1 MKLAVRI
8 FLMAVVAVSASASRA
23 ADYALDSAH
32 ASATFTISHLG
43 FSRVAGALTDLSGEF
58 SFDPEKPEASSVQV
72 TAKAA
77 SINTFNEARD
87 KHLRTEDFFN
97 VEKFPEL
104 TFKSTA
110 WKKTGENTYDVTGDF
125 TLLGVTKS
133 ITIPVTHNGSGEGFK
148 GEYRAGFSSSFKI
161 KRSDFGMGGSI
172 GPIGDEVS
180 IEVSFEGI
188 KK

>member
-1 MKLAVRI
+1 MKLVVRLFLFVALAAV
-8 FLMAVVAVSASASRA
+8 ATSVRA
-23 ADYALDSAH
+23 ADYTLDASH

-43 FSRVAGALTDLSGEF
+43 FSKVAGAITDLSGEF
-58 SFDPEKPEASSVQV
+58 SFDPEKPEKSTVQV

-77 SINTFNEARD
+77 SINTFNEGRD
-87 KHLRTEDFFN
+87 KHLRNEDFFN

-104 TFKSTA
+104 SFKSTT

-125 TLLGVTKS
+125 ALLGVTKS

-161 KRSDFGMGGSI
+161 TRSDFGMTGSV
-172 GPIGDEVS
+172 GPVGDEVS